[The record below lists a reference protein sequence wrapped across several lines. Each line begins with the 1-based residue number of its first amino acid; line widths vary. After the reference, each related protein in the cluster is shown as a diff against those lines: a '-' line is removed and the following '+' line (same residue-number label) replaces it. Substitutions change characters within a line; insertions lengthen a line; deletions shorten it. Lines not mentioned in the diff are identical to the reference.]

1 MTIRIP
7 YRILN
12 ARFAAG
18 AVSAGQGAEWSRLTT
33 DGGWCLSLNF
43 SNGWILLKK
52 TQKMS
57 EVRKTDF
64 DHAGHLAPRV
74 AITNS
79 LRWPHTEK
87 LAFQP
92 EPLALSS

>member
-1 MTIRIP
+1 
-7 YRILN
+7 
-12 ARFAAG
+12 
-18 AVSAGQGAEWSRLTT
+18 
-33 DGGWCLSLNF
+33 
-43 SNGWILLKK
+43 
-52 TQKMS
+52 MS

-87 LAFQP
+87 LAFKP
-92 EPLALSS
+92 DPWRFLLKVLLLP

>member
-1 MTIRIP
+1 
-7 YRILN
+7 
-12 ARFAAG
+12 
-18 AVSAGQGAEWSRLTT
+18 
-33 DGGWCLSLNF
+33 
-43 SNGWILLKK
+43 K

-92 EPLALSS
+92 ETLGAFFLKSSCCLKNCDRG

>member
-43 SNGWILLKK
+43 SNGWEAVIRQHRVNDASAPGMDTDQAFDLL
-52 TQKMS
+52 T
-57 EVRKTDF
+57 
-64 DHAGHLAPRV
+64 
-74 AITNS
+74 
-79 LRWPHTEK
+79 
-87 LAFQP
+87 
-92 EPLALSS
+92 